1 MANRQ
6 YRIETHLAP
15 PSSVEDYLEAIIV
28 LSREMGGDVRVT
40 ELSERLGV
48 SKPSVSVAVRKLTQA
63 GFVEHEPYGAVQ
75 LTPAGKERATAVAM
89 RHNLLHRF
97 LTEILGVNESPA
109 QADACAME
117 HGLSKE
123 TVDRLAQF
131 VEFLTSCPRSEP
143 AWHKGFS
150 YYIEHGK
157 HHPDLTGE

>member
-6 YRIETHLAP
+6 HRIETHLAP

-28 LSREMGGDVRVT
+28 LSRETGKDVRVT
-40 ELSERLGV
+40 ELSEQLGV
-48 SKPSVSVAVRKLTQA
+48 SKPSVSVAVRKLTEA

-75 LTPAGKERATAVAM
+75 LTATSKEAAAAVAM

-97 LTEILGVNESPA
+97 LTEILDVNESIA
-109 QADACAME
+109 QADACKME
-117 HGLSKE
+117 HGLSEE
-123 TVDRLAQF
+123 TIERLGQF

-150 YYIEHGK
+150 YYLKHGK
-157 HHPDLTGE
+157 YHPDFTGE

>member
-1 MANRQ
+1 MANNQ
-6 YRIETHLAP
+6 LRIETHLAP

-28 LSREMGGDVRVT
+28 LSRETGEDVRVT

-48 SKPSVSVAVRKLTQA
+48 SKPRVSVAVRKLAEA

-75 LTPAGKERATAVAM
+75 LTAPGKERADAVAM
-89 RHNLLHRF
+89 RHSLLHRF
-97 LTEILGVNESPA
+97 LTEILGVNESTA
-109 QADACAME
+109 QADACEME
-117 HGLSKE
+117 HGLSEE

-131 VEFLTSCPRSEP
+131 VEFLTSCPQSEP

-150 YYIEHGK
+150 YYLEHGE